1 MDRTDPDDTS
11 EMPGIGDAAFQ
22 MKDPSMGFQSIS
34 FVHGDVKVV
43 LNTIIDEID
52 LASVATAYATWLSS
66 KR

>member
-1 MDRTDPDDTS
+1 
-11 EMPGIGDAAFQ
+11 
-22 MKDPSMGFQSIS
+22 MGFQSIS